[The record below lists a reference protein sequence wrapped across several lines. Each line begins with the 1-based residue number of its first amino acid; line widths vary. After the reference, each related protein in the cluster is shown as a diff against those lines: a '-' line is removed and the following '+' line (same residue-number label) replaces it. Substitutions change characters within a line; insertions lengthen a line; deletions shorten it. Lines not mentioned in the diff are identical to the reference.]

1 MSVKAGKREQV
12 TVSTIYIS
20 SIFQVRQNN
29 VPILRHHEPKPLL
42 INGFSFI
49 QQALSGLALKIVV
62 MARQE
67 ARVKKVWAILLF
79 FTQIGFIVLTYL
91 FPNPK
96 LLIMT
101 SGVRNVGYQPLT
113 AILEITQS

>member
-1 MSVKAGKREQV
+1 MANA
-12 TVSTIYIS
+12 T
-20 SIFQVRQNN
+20 
-29 VPILRHHEPKPLL
+29 LRY
-42 INGFSFI
+42 

-67 ARVKKVWAILLF
+67 ARVNRVGAILLF
-79 FTQIGFIVLTYL
+79 FTKIGFIVFTYL

-113 AILEITQS
+113 AILEIRQS